1 MKYTKGSIGRIFL
14 LKFEDDDIVLN
25 ELDRFARH
33 EKLKAATF
41 IFLGALKKGHI
52 VTGPKK
58 PVIPPEPNWKK
69 FKDGWEVM
77 GVGTIFMN
85 KKGPQIH
92 IHTSMGK
99 SKFVRELTASLQERL
114 LKAVQHMPADWD
126 GIEIRK
132 YLQDML
138 EDANVEV
145 AMRGN
150 TGRGRAYAN
159 ERATNSKL

>member
-1 MKYTKGSIGRIFL
+1 MRYTKGSIGRIFL

-25 ELDRFARH
+25 ELDKFARH

-58 PVIPPEPNWKK
+58 LVIPPEPNWKK

-77 GVGTIFMN
+77 GVGTIFTN
-85 KKGPQIH
+85 EKGLPCTGGAREGRRLVQGPQIH

-99 SKFVRELTASLQERL
+99 KDKVITGCVRKDSKVFLVIEAVVFELKGVKATKAIDLRTGLNL
-114 LKAVQHMPADWD
+114 LK
-126 GIEIRK
+126 I
-132 YLQDML
+132 L
-138 EDANVEV
+138 
-145 AMRGN
+145 
-150 TGRGRAYAN
+150 
-159 ERATNSKL
+159 

>member
-14 LKFEDDDIVLN
+14 LKFEDDDIVLD
-25 ELDRFARH
+25 ELDKFARR
-33 EKLKAATF
+33 EKLNVAAF

-77 GVGTIFMN
+77 GVGTIFTN
-85 KKGPQIH
+85 KSGPQIH

-99 SKFVRELTASLQERL
+99 KDKAITGCVRKDSKVFLVMEAIVFELKGVKATKSIDPQTGLNL
-114 LKAVQHMPADWD
+114 LK
-126 GIEIRK
+126 I
-132 YLQDML
+132 L
-138 EDANVEV
+138 
-145 AMRGN
+145 
-150 TGRGRAYAN
+150 
-159 ERATNSKL
+159 

>member
-14 LKFEDDDIVLN
+14 LKFEDDDIVLK
-25 ELDRFARH
+25 ELDKFARH
-33 EKLKAATF
+33 EKLNAATF

-58 PVIPPEPNWKK
+58 PVIPPEPNWAK

-77 GVGTIFMN
+77 GIGTIFTN

-99 SKFVRELTASLQERL
+99 KNRVITGCVRKDSKVFLVIEAIVFELKGVKATKTVDIKTGLNL
-114 LKAVQHMPADWD
+114 LK
-126 GIEIRK
+126 IL
-132 YLQDML
+132 Y
-138 EDANVEV
+138 
-145 AMRGN
+145 
-150 TGRGRAYAN
+150 
-159 ERATNSKL
+159 